1 MVRSIPPATVSRLP
15 IYLRSLSELPSTKA
29 TCSSQQLA
37 SLAGVNA
44 AQVRKDLSALGPTGV
59 RGVGY
64 DVARLQETL
73 RRVLGLTH
81 RYAVAIVG
89 AGNLGTALGTYPGFK
104 TWGFEVVAVLDSD
117 ATKVGSDVAGVA
129 VEPIADLERIVRQRD
144 VTIAIIA
151 TPAVAA
157 QEVSDRLTSA
167 GVKSILNFAPAQ
179 LRVPEDVAVRRVHLS
194 TELQILTFHLQR
206 MIQDEEGPAAGVE
219 SESP

>member
-15 IYLRSLSELPSTKA
+15 IYLRSLSELPSTEA

-37 SLAGVNA
+37 TLAGVNA
-44 AQVRKDLSALGPTGV
+44 AQVRKDLSSLGPTGV

-64 DVARLQETL
+64 DVARLRETL

-89 AGNLGTALGTYPGFK
+89 AGNLGTALGTYAGFK

-117 ATKVGSDVAGVA
+117 VAKVGTDVAGVA

-144 VTIAIIA
+144 VMIAIIA
-151 TPAVAA
+151 TPAMAA

-179 LRVPEDVAVRRVHLS
+179 LRVPDDVAVRRVHVS
-194 TELQILTFHLQR
+194 TELQILTFHLQK
-206 MIQDEEGPAAGVE
+206 MMEAGEGPTVGQENAA
-219 SESP
+219 P